1 MKRNKQKSQQL
12 SIDFENVIQYENNSF
27 QIKPQET
34 LNYSNNS
41 NCKVISLDYFNQI
54 KDQDLLNKFYSLSN
68 HLD

>member
-12 SIDFENVIQYENNSF
+12 SIDFENVIRYENNSF
-27 QIKPQET
+27 QIKHQET

-41 NCKVISLDYFNQI
+41 SCKVVSLGYFNQR
-54 KDQDLLNKFYSLSN
+54 KEQELLNKFYSLSN